1 MAIRPN
7 KQPNEYE
14 KTDFNFSRAKSVL
27 RGVYIATQAV
37 AILQLV
43 GLTITAVHERGV
55 AVAMPFVLMLV
66 LAPFLIHLSYSF
78 MIGFFE
84 IIRHL
89 REIRNELVSART
101 KTSAASQTFGQ
112 LPPPNNSS
120 LRYDSA
126 THQYIKN

>member
-1 MAIRPN
+1 MAIGPN
-7 KQPNEYE
+7 RLTNEYE
-14 KTDFNFSRAKSVL
+14 KADIDFSRAKSVL
-27 RGVYIATQAV
+27 RGVYLATQAI

-43 GLTITAVHERGV
+43 GLTITAIHESGV
-55 AVAMPFVLMLV
+55 AVAMPFVFMLV

-89 REIRNELVSART
+89 REIRNEMASAR
-101 KTSAASQTFGQ
+101 KRAGISLQTFGQ
-112 LPPPNNSS
+112 SPQSDNSS

>member
-1 MAIRPN
+1 MAIGPN
-7 KQPNEYE
+7 KLTNEYE
-14 KTDFNFSRAKSVL
+14 KADIDFSRAKSVL
-27 RGVYIATQAV
+27 RGVYLATQAI
-37 AILQLV
+37 AILQII

-89 REIRNELVSART
+89 REIRNEMASAR
-101 KTSAASQTFGQ
+101 KRAGISSQTFGQ
-112 LPPPNNSS
+112 PPQSDNSS

-126 THQYIKN
+126 THQYIRN